1 MVLEK
6 REQGAWGIN
15 TEGGEI
21 KQYLRLG
28 TALIVGSLVILTIVG
43 ISAAQ
48 SASRVGSGDVV
59 ADRLRLMKLNGAS
72 LADLQAKAK
81 AGNTEAIAVNA
92 ETIAL
97 NAMHITA
104 LFPPGSVTEKSRARP
119 EIWQKRADFE
129 SAAKN
134 LQTLAEKLRDAS
146 RAKDAAAVEAM
157 VKDFGRQACGACH
170 LPMADGTLFGPHFRS
185 LQ

>member
-1 MVLEK
+1 MALEK
-6 REQGAWGIN
+6 RERGSWGNN
-15 TEGGEI
+15 TEGGEM
-21 KQYLRLG
+21 KQYLELG
-28 TALIVGSLVILTIVG
+28 TALIVGSLVILAVVG
-43 ISAAQ
+43 ITAAQ

-81 AGNTEAIAVNA
+81 AGSIEAIAVNA
-92 ETIAL
+92 ETIAM
-97 NAMHITA
+97 NAQHIPL

-119 EIWQKRADFE
+119 DIWQKRAEFE
-129 SAAKN
+129 NAAGN

-146 RAKDAAAVEAM
+146 RAKDAPAVEAM

-170 LPMADGTLFGPHFRS
+170 LPSADGTLFGPHFRS